1 MDKIFLF
8 IMRVFSDFNSFNVI
22 YVKNKRKTRVFTR
35 FSLVF

>member
-8 IMRVFSDFNSFNVI
+8 IIRIFSDFNSLNII
-22 YVKNKRKTRVFTR
+22 YAKNKRKTRIFTR

>member
-8 IMRVFSDFNSFNVI
+8 IMRVFSDFNSLNVI
-22 YVKNKRKTRVFTR
+22 YVKNKRKPRIFTR

>member
-8 IMRVFSDFNSFNVI
+8 IIRIFSDFNSLNVI
-22 YVKNKRKTRVFTR
+22 YVKNKRKTRIFTR